1 MTVVA
6 VLFQVWEMT
15 GSPMWTGLIGLASAI
30 PMIVFGTVG
39 GSLADAVDRRG
50 LVRWTTLG
58 QMLCALG
65 LAAQAV
71 ARTHHLAI
79 ILALVAAQASCSALG
94 APARRTFPA
103 RLLPLELVPAGLAL
117 QHLSFQGAMLAGP
130 ALGGLVIGQWGLTA
144 CYAIEA
150 GTFVVALYVVLR
162 LPALPPLGADGHRA
176 GLRSIANGLRHIV
189 RAHEVRGS
197 FGTDLFATLLAMPIA
212 LFPMVNEIRF
222 DGAPETLG
230 LFPSAIAVGGIV
242 AGLWSGLV
250 SRADRPGLIQL
261 WAAGAWGVALAG
273 FGLAEPLWAVLG
285 ALAVAGAADTVSVIA
300 RGTLVQLVTPDGLRG
315 RVSSAEHV
323 IGVAGPNLGNARAGA
338 VAGLSSAPVA
348 LVSGGLLCAAGVL
361 WIALRNRPLR
371 EFRVGNRLPRD
382 VRRRARAQARGS
394 RRASLGPT
402 SSVSLG
408 RCPRDRPTSAAVP
421 AGSEPRCAASG
432 S

>member
-1 MTVVA
+1 MSARTGLVDTRPLAASADYRRLWAGTSLSALGHQMTVLA
-6 VLFQVWEMT
+6 VLFQVWELT
-15 GSPMWTGLIGLASAI
+15 GSPVWTGMIGLASAI

-39 GSLADAVDRRG
+39 GSLADAVDRRV

-58 QMLCALG
+58 QMLCAAA

-71 ARTHHLAI
+71 AQTHHLAI
-79 ILALVAAQASCSALG
+79 IFALVAAQASCSALG

-103 RLLPLELVPAGLAL
+103 RLLPRDLVPAGLAL

-130 ALGGLVIGQWGLTA
+130 ALGGLIIGQWGLTA

-150 GTFVVALYVVLR
+150 VTFIVALYAVLR
-162 LPALPPLGADGHRA
+162 LPALPPLNADGHRA

-189 RAHEVRGS
+189 RAREVRGS
-197 FGTDLFATLLAMPIA
+197 FGIDLFATLLAMPIA
-212 LFPMVNEIRF
+212 LFPMINELRF
-222 DGAPETLG
+222 GGSPETLG

-242 AGLWSGLV
+242 AGLLSGLV
-250 SRADRPGLIQL
+250 SRADRPGLVQL

-300 RGTLVQLVTPDGLRG
+300 RGTLVQLVTPDSLRG

-323 IGVAGPNLGNARAGA
+323 IGIAGPDLGNARAGA

-348 LVSGGLLCAAGVL
+348 LVSGGLLCVVGVL

-371 EFRVGNRLPRD
+371 EFRVS
-382 VRRRARAQARGS
+382 VAEGS
-394 RRASLGPT
+394 
-402 SSVSLG
+402 
-408 RCPRDRPTSAAVP
+408 VP
-421 AGSEPRCAASG
+421 
-432 S
+432 